1 MPTSSPAA
9 HRRPAAIVAYAL
21 AGLYITLLAV
31 LHVVQPYM
39 ISDATISKYALG
51 TAGWMLQGAFVAAG
65 VAYAGVGRLLSGRP
79 ALLSW
84 LVAAAFVVM
93 GVFRIDAVGPNRI
106 ASLHGGLHTGAFF
119 VVVVLAHVLMF
130 ARRSEAKSP
139 ALRVLP
145 YIAPVLAVTG
155 FILPGIL
162 GALIFRA
169 WTLTLVAWVVLTTR
183 ETQASR
189 DLRSRLPETPV
200 IV

>member
-1 MPTSSPAA
+1 MSTSSPAA
-9 HRRPAAIVAYAL
+9 HRRPAAIVAYAG

-31 LHVVQPYM
+31 LHVVQPHM

-51 TAGWMLQGAFVAAG
+51 TAGWMLQCAFVAAG

-84 LVAAAFVVM
+84 LTAAAFVVM

-106 ASLHGGLHTGAFF
+106 ASLHGGMHTGAFF
-119 VVVVLAHVLMF
+119 VVAVLAHVLMF

-139 ALRVLP
+139 ALRMLP

-155 FILPGIL
+155 FVLPGML

-169 WTLTLVAWVVLTTR
+169 WTLTLVARVVLPPQ
-183 ETQASR
+183 ETEATR
-189 DLRSRLPETPV
+189 DLRSRLPEAPV